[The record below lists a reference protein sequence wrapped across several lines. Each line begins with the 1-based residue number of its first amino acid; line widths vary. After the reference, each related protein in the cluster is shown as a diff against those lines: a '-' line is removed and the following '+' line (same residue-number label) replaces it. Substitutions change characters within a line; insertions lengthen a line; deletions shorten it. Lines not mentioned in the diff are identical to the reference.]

1 MSADLSLDA
10 EERLVSESVSKFCAD
25 RATEAVIKHAAGRF
39 DRALWQAFCA
49 QGFFALGTPDGDGG
63 ARMVAVCA
71 EALGHAVFPG
81 PVVDTFLAVQ
91 VLADPPRTRVIE
103 GLSIVASGVPPVLPF
118 ALEADLLLAMGPR
131 HVTRLEAKGKVEPV
145 ASLGGEPWGR
155 GEFVAMETLPHAE
168 RGLFFA
174 DVALAA
180 YLTAAAR
187 GLLSKT
193 AEHVAIRKQ
202 FGRAVGSF
210 QAVAHPLA
218 SCHIALSA
226 ARDLTRAAASAF
238 DEDDARAR
246 TLATAALASARD
258 AALETAYTCH
268 QKLGAIGITLEGPAH
283 HVTRRIRQLAA
294 RASHRLTCEPAL
306 LDSVAG
312 VA

>member
-1 MSADLSLDA
+1 MSPDLSLDA
-10 EERLVSESVSKFCAD
+10 EERLVSESVTKFCAD
-25 RATEAVIKHAAGRF
+25 RATEAVIKHATGRF

-49 QGFFALGTPDGDGG
+49 QGFFALGTSESDGG

-81 PVVDTFLAVQ
+81 PVIDTFLAVQ
-91 VLADPPRTRVIE
+91 VLAEAERTRVIE
-103 GLSIVASGVPPVLPF
+103 GAWIVSSGVPPLLPF
-118 ALEADLLLAMGPR
+118 AFDANLLLGMGSQQ
-131 HVTRLEAKGKVEPV
+131 VSRLEAQGKIEAVP
-145 ASLGGEPWGR
+145 SLGGEPWGR
-155 GEFVAMETLPHAE
+155 GEFVSVEALPHAE

-187 GLLSKT
+187 GLLAKT
-193 AEHVAIRKQ
+193 AEHVATRKQ

-218 SCHIALSA
+218 SCHISLSA

-246 TLATAALASARD
+246 MLATAALASARQ

-294 RASHRLTCEPAL
+294 RASYRLTCEPAL
-306 LDSVAG
+306 LESLAG